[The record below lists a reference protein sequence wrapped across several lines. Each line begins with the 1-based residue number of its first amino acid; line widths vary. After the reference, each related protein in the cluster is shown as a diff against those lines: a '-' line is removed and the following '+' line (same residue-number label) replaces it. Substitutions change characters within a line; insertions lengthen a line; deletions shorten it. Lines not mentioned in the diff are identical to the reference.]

1 MRVRNIG
8 RDSERQKERF
18 WKSMYMRTKRTTRE
32 IEYSDKSNNAIASIQ
47 SKACMY
53 IGSTLNNNDK
63 NPLELFSPYNS
74 LR

>member
-1 MRVRNIG
+1 MHMG
-8 RDSERQKERF
+8 
-18 WKSMYMRTKRTTRE
+18 TKRIARE
-32 IEYSDKSNNAIASIQ
+32 IEYTDKSNNAIASIQ